1 MEILRNKQEEVR
13 GCGVASVRGGAQV
26 SDATRMESNWCPKED
41 SNLHSLART
50 AT

>member
-1 MEILRNKQEEVR
+1 MGTIARRFEMDILE
-13 GCGVASVRGGAQV
+13 
-26 SDATRMESNWCPKED
+26 DWCPKED